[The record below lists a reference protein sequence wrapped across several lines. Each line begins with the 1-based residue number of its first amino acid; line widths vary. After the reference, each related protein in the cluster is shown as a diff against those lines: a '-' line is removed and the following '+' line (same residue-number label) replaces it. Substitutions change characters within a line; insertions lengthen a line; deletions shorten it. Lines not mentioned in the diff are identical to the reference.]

1 VPEIRPRM
9 NVETKKPQCPRCG
22 VIHETHETLARTDPR
37 YPGIIDVGWRC
48 INCSHEWGFEVLIG
62 ERVIP

>member
-1 VPEIRPRM
+1 M
-9 NVETKKPQCPRCG
+9 
-22 VIHETHETLARTDPR
+22 IHETHEASFRTDPR
-37 YPGIIDVGWRC
+37 YPGIVDCGWRC